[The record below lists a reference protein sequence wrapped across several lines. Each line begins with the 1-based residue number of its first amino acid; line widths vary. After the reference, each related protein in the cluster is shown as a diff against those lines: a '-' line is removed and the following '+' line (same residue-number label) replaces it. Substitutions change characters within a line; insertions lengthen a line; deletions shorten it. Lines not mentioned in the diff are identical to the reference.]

1 MIAEMKSL
9 KRFYYEV
16 EEIFLKKENRK
27 TQRWKVR
34 EKYKAIR
41 WSVQEV

>member
-9 KRFYYEV
+9 ERYYYEV
-16 EEIFLKKENRK
+16 EEIIFKKESRK

-34 EKYKAIR
+34 EKYN
-41 WSVQEV
+41 